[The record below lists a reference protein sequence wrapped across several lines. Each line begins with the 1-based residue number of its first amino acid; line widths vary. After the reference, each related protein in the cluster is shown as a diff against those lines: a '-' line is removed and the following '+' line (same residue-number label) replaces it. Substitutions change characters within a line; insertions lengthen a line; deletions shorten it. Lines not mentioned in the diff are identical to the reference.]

1 MKRKGTGKGLMMVS
15 RLRLSMAEARI
26 TEKLS
31 ERTQ

>member
-15 RLRLSMAEARI
+15 RLRLSMVEARI
-26 TEKLS
+26 IEKQY